1 MKLLGAK
8 SESIPIASPD
18 QHKNAVDWSLKTVFN
33 PPGSC
38 QIFKKHGFS
47 FSHYIMNL
55 LRAAIFFAETIN
67 QASMLSTVHSKFNP
81 DASACPKGRDY
92 PTRANCS
99 FQGKD
104 GQVVLDQ
111 IRTVDKS
118 RLVHKLGE
126 IDSKTKAKVLAV
138 IAEIFAP

>member
-1 MKLLGAK
+1 MAMVVKRFEVYLVSLDPTTGREIRK
-8 SESIPIASPD
+8 TRPCLVISPNEMN
-18 QHKNAVDWSLKTVFN
+18 HYVATVIVA
-33 PPGSC
+33 P
-38 QIFKKHGFS
+38 
-47 FSHYIMNL
+47 M
-55 LRAAIFFAETIN
+55 T
-67 QASMLSTVHSKFNP
+67 T
-81 DASACPKGRDY
+81 KGRDY
-92 PTRANCS
+92 PTRVNCS
-99 FQGKD
+99 FNGKD